1 MTGRHLLYES
11 FDSSRFVSVRQ
22 HLQTP
27 IADTCEIFSKSIANL
42 LPVCVFISLEMV
54 SQTSGITTPLSRE
67 STSGLTIRQ
76 LPLTIGS
83 GLGVLDNPHYQMS
96 ILGKERKYC
105 GIFWCTFGEKRAI
118 IVRPAIMTSQH
129 DW

>member
-1 MTGRHLLYES
+1 M
-11 FDSSRFVSVRQ
+11 SVRQ

-27 IADTCEIFSKSIANL
+27 IADTCGIFSKSIANL

-76 LPLTIGS
+76 LPLTIRS
-83 GLGVLDNPHYQMS
+83 GLGVLDNPPNYGHENIRSDLQIKKPLSPPY
-96 ILGKERKYC
+96 ETY
-105 GIFWCTFGEKRAI
+105 EE
-118 IVRPAIMTSQH
+118 
-129 DW
+129 

>member
-1 MTGRHLLYES
+1 M
-11 FDSSRFVSVRQ
+11 RFYIIR
-22 HLQTP
+22 
-27 IADTCEIFSKSIANL
+27 DGFSDLRYHN
-42 LPVCVFISLEMV
+42 
-54 SQTSGITTPLSRE
+54 TTRE

-83 GLGVLDNPHYQMS
+83 SLGVLDNPHYQMS

>member
-1 MTGRHLLYES
+1 M
-11 FDSSRFVSVRQ
+11 SVRQ
-22 HLQTP
+22 HLQPP
-27 IADTCEIFSKSIANL
+27 IADTCGIFSKSLANL
-42 LPVCVFISLEMV
+42 LPVCVSISLEMV

-96 ILGKERKYC
+96 ILGKERKC
-105 GIFWCTFGEKRAI
+105 CRVFWCTFGETRAI
-118 IVRPAIMTSQH
+118 IVRPAIMTFQH